1 MKIKKEMKIVK
12 KIAGL
17 GMALLFA
24 VSLNAQTAKEAFLS
38 MPESLL
44 PDMNLYA
51 RMDLVD
57 LYNAGQQAVIAN
69 SFNDTIALEKLTSD
83 YLFLKTGKGS
93 LQIMALQMINESWL
107 YCLIH
112 TVCGPVCDS
121 RMDFYSIS
129 WNHLNSDTFITPA
142 TKTDFINENPDCPA
156 LNISLMQWVYDPETA
171 TLQQRYNTPD
181 YLSLED
187 QNTIRPF
194 IKERMREYRWNG
206 IRFE

>member
-1 MKIKKEMKIVK
+1 MKIVK

-17 GMALLFA
+17 GMSVLFA
-24 VSLNAQTAKEAFLS
+24 LSLNAQTAKEAFLS
-38 MPESLL
+38 MPESLS

-69 SFNDTIALEKLTSD
+69 SFNDTIALETLTTD
-83 YLFLKTGKGS
+83 YLCLKTGKGS
-93 LQIMALQMINESWL
+93 LQIIALQMINESQL

-121 RMDFYSIS
+121 RMDFYSVS
-129 WNHLNSDTFITPA
+129 WNRLNSDTFITPA
-142 TKTDFINENPDCPA
+142 TKTGFIDENPDCPA
-156 LNISLMQWVYDPETA
+156 LDISLMQWVYNPETA

-187 QNTIRPF
+187 QNTIHPYIKQE
-194 IKERMREYRWNG
+194 IKEYKWNG
-206 IRFE
+206 IRFL

>member
-1 MKIKKEMKIVK
+1 MS
-12 KIAGL
+12 
-17 GMALLFA
+17 LLFA

-57 LYNAGQQAVIAN
+57 LYNANQEAVITN
-69 SFNDTIALEKLTSD
+69 SFNDTLALENLTTD
-83 YLFLKTGKGS
+83 YLLLKTGKGS
-93 LQIMALQMINESWL
+93 LQIIALQMINESQL

-112 TVCGPVCDS
+112 TVCGQVCDS
-121 RMDFYSIS
+121 RIDFYSVS
-129 WNHLNSDTFITPA
+129 WNHLNSDTFIIPA
-142 TKTDFINENPDCPA
+142 TKTEFIDENPACPA

-171 TLQQRYNTPD
+171 ILQQTYNTPD
-181 YLSLED
+181 YLSSED
-187 QNTIRPF
+187 QNAIRPY
-194 IKERMREYRWNG
+194 IKKKAKDYQWNG